1 MNSRLSPLLALRSQL
16 ARPIRPESLSINTI
30 DMDIVRCPLQDGQ
43 LIADSSSSSLPG
55 LDDLSM
61 KVSPDA
67 HGSLCL
73 LRGQKRRSPGLR
85 IHRGF
90 SEWCS
95 AA

>member
-43 LIADSSSSSLPG
+43 LIADSSSSVTG
-55 LDDLSM
+55 LGRYFHEGLSRR
-61 KVSPDA
+61 PWLA
-67 HGSLCL
+67 L
-73 LRGQKRRSPGLR
+73 LTKGAKKKKPRTR